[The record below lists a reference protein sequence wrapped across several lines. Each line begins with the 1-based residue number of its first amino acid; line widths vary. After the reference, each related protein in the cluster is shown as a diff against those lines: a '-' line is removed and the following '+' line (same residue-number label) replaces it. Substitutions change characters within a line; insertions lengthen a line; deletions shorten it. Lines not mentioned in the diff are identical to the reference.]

1 MVVGVVVVAVVV
13 VIIVVVDGVVVGAGG
28 GGGGET
34 KDQRPGN
41 RCQKGKEGDGLPPC
55 GKTK

>member
-28 GGGGET
+28 GGET

-41 RCQKGKEGDGLPPC
+41 RCQKGKEGEGLPPC